1 MNIRLSDHF
10 NYNKL
15 LRFVLPSIVMM
26 IFTSIYSVVDGLF
39 VSNFVGKIPFAAINL
54 VFPVLMILGA
64 LGFMLGTG
72 GSAIVARTLGEGDNE
87 RANRYFSML
96 IYTAAIGGVVLAA
109 AGFIFINPIVGLMGA
124 EGEMLSNCVMY
135 GRIIMLALPAFML
148 QNMFQSFL
156 ITAEK
161 PHMGLAMTV
170 IAGVTNMVLDAL
182 FIVVFKLGIE
192 GAALATTISQCIGG
206 IAPLI
211 YFLRKNSSLLRLTK
225 TRFDLHVILKS
236 CANGSSELLS
246 NISASIVTMLY
257 NYQLMNIAGE
267 NGVAAYGV
275 IMYVQFVFV
284 AIFIGYSIGSAP
296 IVGYHYGAENH
307 AELKSVFKK
316 SMTVIGVSG
325 AVLAVLAVVL
335 STPLSK
341 LFVGYDDDLFKM
353 TARGFKLY
361 SASFLMGGFSIFGSS
376 FFTAL
381 SNGAVSAAIS
391 FLRTVV
397 FQVAAV
403 LILPIFIGID
413 GIWLAISVAELF
425 SLIVTFWFI
434 ASKKKIYHY
443 L

>member
-15 LRFVLPSIVMM
+15 LRFVLPSVVMM

-54 VFPVLMILGA
+54 IFPLLMILGSI
-64 LGFMLGTG
+64 GFMLGAG
-72 GSAIVARTLGEGDNE
+72 GSAIVARTLGEGDND
-87 RANRYFSML
+87 RANSYFSML
-96 IYTAAIGGVVLAA
+96 IYTAAVGGVVLAA
-109 AGFIFINPIVGLMGA
+109 AGIAFIEPIAGMLGA
-124 EGEMLSNCVMY
+124 EGEMLSNCLKY
-135 GRIIMLALPAFML
+135 GRIILVALPAFML

-161 PHMGLAMTV
+161 PHMGLAVTV
-170 IAGVTNMVLDAL
+170 IAGVTNMILDAL
-182 FIVVFKLGIE
+182 FIVVFKRGIE
-192 GAALATTISQCIGG
+192 GAALATAISQCIGG
-206 IAPLI
+206 IVPLI
-211 YFLRKNSSLLRLTK
+211 YFMRKNSSLLRLTK
-225 TRFDLHVILKS
+225 TRFKLPVILKS

-246 NISASIVTMLY
+246 NISASLVTILY

-267 NGVAAYGV
+267 NGIAAYGV

-296 IVGYHYGAENH
+296 IIGFHYGAENH
-307 AELKSVFKK
+307 NELKNVFKK
-316 SMTVIGVSG
+316 SMTVIGIAG

-335 STPLSK
+335 STPLSR
-341 LFVGYDDDLFKM
+341 LFVGYDEDLFRM

-361 SASFLMGGFSIFGSS
+361 SASFLMCGFSIFGSS

-391 FLRTVV
+391 FLRTVI

-403 LILPIFIGID
+403 IVLPIFIGID

-425 SLIVTFWFI
+425 SVILTFSFI
-434 ASKKKIYHY
+434 IIKKNVYHY